1 MDLKGSKTE
10 KNLQAAFSGE
20 SQGRNKYTFYSSCAK
35 KEGYVQISR
44 IFEETANNE
53 KEHGKIW
60 FKLLMNGKIPDT
72 MTNLIDAVSSEDYE
86 YTTMYP
92 DFAKTAKEEGFNDI
106 ALLFEQVAQIEKT
119 HRDRYKKLLEN
130 MQNDSVFKKES
141 DIVWECG
148 NCGFSYTSK
157 EAMEKCPV
165 CSHSKSYFFE
175 KAKNF

>member
-10 KNLQAAFSGE
+10 KNLQTAFSNE
-20 SQGRNKYTFYSSCAK
+20 SQGRNKYTFYASCAK
-35 KEGYVQISR
+35 KEGYEQISR

-60 FKLLMNGKIPDT
+60 FKLLTKDISFDT
-72 MTNLIDAVSSEDYE
+72 MSNLKDAVSSEDYE
-86 YTTMYP
+86 YTTLYP
-92 DFAKTAKEEGFNDI
+92 DFAKTAKEEGFEEI
-106 ALLFEQVAQIEKT
+106 ATLFEKVASIEKT
-119 HRDRYKKLLEN
+119 HRDRYKKLLQNMEN
-130 MQNDSVFKKES
+130 NSVFKKDT

-148 NCGFSYTSK
+148 KCGFSYSGK

-165 CSHSKSYFFE
+165 CGHPKSYFFE